1 MTPNYIALRNEHG
14 KNVCELHLYKS
25 RLLIQTRIPSD
36 PELQIGEKVPDN
48 YLWALNYKINVVTQN
63 DIPKAVQALVDVYN
77 QINK

>member
-1 MTPNYIALRNEHG
+1 M
-14 KNVCELHLYKS
+14 
-25 RLLIQTRIPSD
+25 IQTRIPNN

-63 DIPKAVQALVDVYN
+63 DIPKAVQELVDVYN